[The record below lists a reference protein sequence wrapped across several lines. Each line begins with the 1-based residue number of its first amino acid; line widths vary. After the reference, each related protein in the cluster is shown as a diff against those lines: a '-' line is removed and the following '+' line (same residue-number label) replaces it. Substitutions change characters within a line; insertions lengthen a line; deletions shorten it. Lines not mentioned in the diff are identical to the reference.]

1 VSNDVKVP
9 VGRVIRL
16 VTKTVRF
23 SKGGFTKAERRELGL
38 DLLELAAHVLD
49 DILDDAQVPLNL
61 DRAQLESIDRG

>member
-1 VSNDVKVP
+1 VNDDVKVP
-9 VGRVIRL
+9 VGRIIRL

-49 DILDDAQVPLNL
+49 DILEDPQEPLFDAVARPDAL
-61 DRAQLESIDRG
+61 